1 MGSIDANGYLSA
13 DNHWITEASNNKEK
27 GGFIEI
33 SSKNLLRTVNL
44 DRKCR
49 LWYSAFR
56 S

>member
-44 DRKCR
+44 DRVSVD
-49 LWYSAFR
+49 YGTAFR